1 MSLLKR
7 FIIVNIILISGL
19 LFYLS
24 YLSLYPQGATQSPEK
39 NEVLAAT
46 TQEFNSFALATIN
59 QYPVISYPDGRSVPF
74 QDRFAIIRK
83 YSSPSKFT
91 NHLCN
96 SVDERSDAW
105 KNGTSCT
112 GYTNNYN
119 PTFIKLNF
127 DDSEK
132 LMLYAY
138 YGLYAIDSGEKNI
151 VEWQSAHID
160 RIQNATAVYPCGWTY
175 DPSSV
180 IPVKSGSNF
189 YLFSKFSGHQR
200 TNDSR
205 CLQFYDEYT
214 NRASYSQAN
223 GRLYLG
229 YEINSDGKL
238 NTKSYTRTTVAP
250 YTNFAIGGPFGPGPK
265 NATLYATSPT
275 ADIYGCKA
283 YDSNKRCISV
293 QGVALQTVTTV
304 PTKSVQGTCK
314 TWGTRSPEYVKCT
327 YSSQWVINN
336 LQSVFVGCN
345 PSAGQYPKC
354 PNTVVQ
360 RCDVT
365 GAYIL
370 CENQTMPCS
379 YTQEPTGAYSQQ
391 CAAYNY
397 TIVPGSFKTAVNSPI
412 FSNFKDFNPNLKTW
426 NTNSTATP
434 ADYNPYKDET
444 ATNSTANALNFTK
457 DLNST
462 VFTSNNYMF
471 KVTVPSVGKLN
482 VKRYPLNTTTYN
494 PGSSSYIQTST
505 YSTNLT
511 LGSSLNTKYSLHY
524 YQNDIYLM
532 ASGSTTYNFWK
543 LKNLNTTGANIE
555 VSDLSDEISSK
566 ITTGTPK
573 AFGIVSGKVYVI
585 VGNRVYYATIS
596 GGGGTVVPDSN
607 YGNFE
612 VNGSVYTSKDLTEKF
627 IVTNPSKKLEG
638 NYVTSASTVTGTN
651 IKSVK
656 GATFSFDYPTT
667 LPKTLFNF
675 TVYSNSFNKFNLLVG
690 SSTAQDPNPL
700 ASPNYVSISPA
711 SSNKFEII
719 YISQNR
725 GVKIDLKNTNLNN
738 VNFKLDKYIFVNLDK
753 SNNSRINFTLDCS
766 NATYSAYSVI
776 CTKGNKF
783 YMKGALLGQFTI
795 VGSILDTMTT
805 TRFINVSENPDLLLN
820 IIPEL
825 RSKKYPMVTTSKVN
839 LKYSQ

>member
-24 YLSLYPQGATQSPEK
+24 YLSLNPEVAATPTPEN

-46 TQEFNSFALATIN
+46 TENFNSFALATIN
-59 QYPVISYPDGRSVPF
+59 QYPVISYPDGRTVPF
-74 QDRFAIIRK
+74 QDRFAVIRK

-96 SVDERSDAW
+96 SVNEANATW
-105 KNGTSCT
+105 KNDTQGCV
-112 GYTNNYN
+112 GYTYN

-127 DDSEK
+127 DGSER
-132 LMLYAY
+132 LMLYGY
-138 YGLYAIDSGEKNI
+138 YGLHAVDSATNTVK
-151 VEWQSAHID
+151 WQSAHID
-160 RIQNATAVYPCGWTY
+160 RIQSASAVYGCGWTY
-175 DPSSV
+175 DPTAV

-189 YLFSKFSGHQR
+189 YLFSKFSGL
-200 TNDSR
+200 NNSN
-205 CLQFYDEYT
+205 CLQFYDEYA
-214 NRASYSQAN
+214 NRASYSQAI

-229 YEINSDGKL
+229 YEVNTGGEL
-238 NTKSYTRTTVAP
+238 NTNSYTRTTVAP
-250 YTNFAIGGPFGPGPK
+250 YTNLSIGGPFGPGPK
-265 NATLYATSPT
+265 NATLYASSPT

-283 YDSNKRCISV
+283 YDSSKRCISV
-293 QGVALQTVTTV
+293 QGVALQNVTTV
-304 PTKSVQGTCK
+304 PAKNIQGTCK
-314 TWGTRSPEYVKCT
+314 WWGSLKQVWKKCT
-327 YSSQWVINN
+327 YSCVDDAGGFYCSKQC
-336 LQSVFVGCN
+336 G
-345 PSAGQYPKC
+345 PSSGPYPKC
-354 PNTVVQ
+354 TSN
-360 RCDVT
+360 
-365 GAYIL
+365 Y
-370 CENQTMPCS
+370 CS
-379 YTQEPTGAYSQQ
+379 YTQEPTGEFYRS
-391 CAAYNY
+391 CGEYNY
-397 TIVPGSFKTAVNSPI
+397 TTIPGSFKTSVNSPI
-412 FSNFKDFNPNLKTW
+412 FSNFGNFNPNIKTW

-434 ADYNPYKDET
+434 ADYSTYKDET

-457 DLNST
+457 DLNSS
-462 VFTSNNYMF
+462 VFTSDKFMF
-471 KVTVPSVGKLN
+471 KVAVISGKLN

-494 PGSSSYIQTST
+494 PGSASYILASNLST
-505 YSTNLT
+505 DLT
-511 LGSSLNTKYSLHY
+511 LGSAANTKYSLHF

-532 ASGSTTYNFWK
+532 AAGSTTFKFYRIE
-543 LKNLNTTGANIE
+543 NLNTTGAT
-555 VSDLSDEISSK
+555 VTAFDLSAEISSK

-585 VGNRVYYATIS
+585 VGNQVYYATIS
-596 GGGGTVVPDSN
+596 GGGGTVVSDSN

-612 VNGSVYTSKDLTEKF
+612 VNGNVYSRTDLTEQF

-638 NYVTSASTVTGTN
+638 NFVTEAATSGSN
-651 IKSVK
+651 LKSVK
-656 GATFSFDYPTT
+656 KATFSFDYPTT

-675 TVYSNSFNKFNLLVG
+675 TVYSNSLNKFNLLVG

-711 SSNKFEII
+711 SANKFEII
-719 YISQNR
+719 YISQNK
-725 GVKIDLKNTNLNN
+725 GVKIDLNNTNLNN
-738 VNFKLDKYIFVNLDK
+738 ANFKLDKYIFVNLDK

-766 NATYSAYSVI
+766 NAAYSVI